1 MADSCCQT
9 KKFHALPEFQEQ
21 DSIMGLEVLKY
32 DGIVEIWIESIEG
45 YVSHMSDADI
55 IKTLAGKTFCDFC
68 F

>member
-1 MADSCCQT
+1 
-9 KKFHALPEFQEQ
+9 
-21 DSIMGLEVLKY
+21 MGLEVLKY